1 MSEQFEWHWQ
11 TRIKELEARIE
22 ALEAALRRIER
33 GATSVLLDA
42 TLKDNPVHPDVL
54 QEIIKDVHAAL
65 AQKRTTGPNPD
76 PPPDKYG
83 IGRRGG

>member
-22 ALEAALRRIER
+22 ALEAALRE
-33 GATSVLLDA
+33 AA
-42 TLKDNPVHPDVL
+42 
-54 QEIIKDVHAAL
+54 AAL
-65 AQKRTTGPNPD
+65 EKAAQKRTTGPNPD
-76 PPPDKYG
+76 PQPDKYG